1 MFTDQDGLNADLLD
15 RLTVA
20 DDHPRDG
27 NQHGVVRRQV
37 GLLQQP
43 EFTIKTIETGRNY
56 GRYQIEP
63 LEPGY
68 GTTIGNSLRRILL
81 RSLPGCAISRI
92 RIDNVWHE
100 FATIPNVREDVTE
113 VVLNLK
119 SIRLRRMIEMHGDVR
134 AHLYARG
141 EGTGERIVTAAD
153 VEWPAEVE
161 LINDEQQIATLDGPD
176 AVLDMDLWISR
187 DRGYRPAEAQETYAL
202 GEIPIDAIFTPIQ
215 RVNFVI
221 EHTRV
226 GQNVDYDR
234 LILEILT
241 DGTIEPDDALSQ
253 SAQILMDHARVFAEF
268 TKPELEVSA
277 GSFISEEVQNKPL
290 ADLGLSP
297 RVLNALR
304 SKQIDKVGQVLTMDP
319 DQLLSIRN
327 FGPRSLTELREKLG
341 EFGYL
346 PEAEVG
352 VSFSFDGVVDD
363 DEPEVLD
370 AAEAIASLGGLDAD
384 EDNQG

>member
-1 MFTDQDGLNADLLD
+1 M
-15 RLTVA
+15 
-20 DDHPRDG
+20 
-27 NQHGVVRRQV
+27 
-37 GLLQQP
+37 LQKP
-43 EFTIKTIETGRNY
+43 EFTIKTVETGRNY

-68 GTTIGNSLRRILL
+68 GTTLGNALRRILL
-81 RSLPGCAISRI
+81 RSLEGCAVSRI

-100 FATIPNVREDVTE
+100 FATIPGVREDVTE
-113 VVLNLK
+113 IVLNLK
-119 SIRLRRMIEMHGDVR
+119 AVRLRRVTELQGDVR

-141 EGTGERIVTAAD
+141 DSDGERVVTAGD
-153 VEWPAEVE
+153 IEWPVEVD
-161 LINDEQQIATLDGPD
+161 LVNPDQPIATLAAAD
-176 AVLDMDLWISR
+176 AVVDMDLWISR
-187 DRGYRPAEAQETYAL
+187 DRGYRPAEATETVAL
-202 GEIPIDAIFTPIQ
+202 GEIPIDAIYTPIV
-215 RVNFVI
+215 RVNYVI
-221 EHTRV
+221 EQTRV
-226 GQNVDYDR
+226 GSEVDYDR

-268 TKPELEVSA
+268 THPEPEIA
-277 GSFISEEVQNKPL
+277 ANSFISEEVQNKPL

-327 FGPRSLTELREKLG
+327 FGPRSLTELREKLA

-346 PEAEVG
+346 PEA
-352 VSFSFDGVVDD
+352 SVDLDLALGGD
-363 DEPEVLD
+363 DEEVD
-370 AAEAIASLGGLDAD
+370 FAEAIGGTAGTATAGD
-384 EDNQG
+384 EEANS